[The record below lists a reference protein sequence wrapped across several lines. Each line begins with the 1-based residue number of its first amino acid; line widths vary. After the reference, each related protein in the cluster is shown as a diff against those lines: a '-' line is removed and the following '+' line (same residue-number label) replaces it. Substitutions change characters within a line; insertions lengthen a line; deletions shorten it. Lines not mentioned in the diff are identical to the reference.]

1 MERDDAYRQVVNTKR
16 GRANDSLPPDRF
28 IPLPWWMSPRFR
40 TVLFDLDGTLLDH
53 FSAIHRAHTH
63 VRRHYGLP
71 DATREEVLRAIGGG
85 LPEALKKTLGP
96 THDHLLEEA
105 LPVYRAYWDATM
117 LDDAVLFP
125 GAINLLAEL
134 QAAGIVCAVFTNKH
148 GPSARRVCSHLGL
161 DPLLAGVFGATDTP
175 WLKPQPEFTAHVLR
189 ALSAE
194 EASTALVGD
203 SPWDVDAA
211 RLGKLIG
218 CFAVTTGTHSAGE
231 LHAHGA
237 VFVAPGLSSLKGEL
251 LTGTHS

>member
-1 MERDDAYRQVVNTKR
+1 
-16 GRANDSLPPDRF
+16 
-28 IPLPWWMSPRFR
+28 MSPLFR

-71 DATREEVLRAIGGG
+71 DATRDEVMRAIGGG

-96 THDHLLEEA
+96 SHAHRLEEA

-125 GAINLLAEL
+125 GALELLEKL
-134 QAAGIVCAVFTNKH
+134 HAAGAVCAVFTNKH

-161 DPLLAGVFGATDTP
+161 DPLLAGVFGATDTS

-189 ALSAE
+189 ALGAE
-194 EASTALVGD
+194 AASTALVGD
-203 SPWDVDAA
+203 SPWDIDAA
-211 RLGKLIG
+211 RLGGLGG
-218 CFAVTTGTHSAGE
+218 CFAVTTGTHSADE
-231 LHAHGA
+231 LRAHGA
-237 VFVAPGLSSLKGEL
+237 PVVAPGLADLADEL
-251 LTGTHS
+251 LA

>member
-1 MERDDAYRQVVNTKR
+1 
-16 GRANDSLPPDRF
+16 
-28 IPLPWWMSPRFR
+28 MSPRFR

-71 DATREEVLRAIGGG
+71 DATRDEVMRAIGGG

-96 THDHLLEEA
+96 SHAHRLDEA

-125 GAINLLAEL
+125 GALELLEKL
-134 QAAGIVCAVFTNKH
+134 HAAGAVCAVFTNKH

-161 DPLLAGVFGATDTP
+161 DPLLAGVFGATDTS

-189 ALSAE
+189 ALGAE
-194 EASTALVGD
+194 AASTALVGD
-203 SPWDVDAA
+203 SPWDIDAA
-211 RLGKLIG
+211 RLGGLGG
-218 CFAVTTGTHSAGE
+218 CFAVTTGTHSADE
-231 LHAHGA
+231 LRAHGA
-237 VFVAPGLSSLKGEL
+237 PVVAPGLADLADEL
-251 LTGTHS
+251 LA